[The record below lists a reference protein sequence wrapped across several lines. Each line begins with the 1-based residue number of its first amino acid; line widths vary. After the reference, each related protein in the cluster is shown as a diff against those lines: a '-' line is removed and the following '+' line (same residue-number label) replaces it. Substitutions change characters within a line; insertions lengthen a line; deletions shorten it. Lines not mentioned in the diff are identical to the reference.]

1 MTTQPKA
8 PYETLEQAVAIA
20 RELAPRL
27 HERVAKAEELRRLP
41 DENVADLLDSGLIGL
56 EVPRRFGGAE
66 LNLDALLEV
75 TAALAEG
82 CSATGWVYALWGAHM
97 WLIGQYAEHV
107 QEMVFGD
114 PRSLV
119 SSVVNTTG
127 TPERVDGGYRW
138 TGRGLF
144 SSGVDHCN
152 WLTAAVNVDAEAAP
166 PGDIRWFLIRR
177 SDFEIEDDWYTI
189 GLKGTGSKTIV
200 LNDVFVPDERIVGFS
215 ELTEGRAWGPK
226 LYDSDVYKAGFEF
239 TFSLPLA
246 GPVVGIARALLKA
259 FEKRMAERLGA
270 GPAWQANAQ
279 SGTLTRMAQAGAE
292 IEAAMALLLQTARQ
306 FCTIPLQDATPMDKA
321 QCRRDV
327 AYSAQLCRQA
337 ANVLYEA
344 AGGSNAYEKSEI
356 GRLWRDSNVAAAHAS
371 LQWDSA
377 ALGYGRALVGLPP
390 LFGPRA
396 VRTTAE
402 GSQQAAPAS

>member
-1 MTTQPKA
+1 
-8 PYETLEQAVAIA
+8 
-20 RELAPRL
+20 
-27 HERVAKAEELRRLP
+27 
-41 DENVADLLDSGLIGL
+41 
-56 EVPRRFGGAE
+56 
-66 LNLDALLEV
+66 
-75 TAALAEG
+75 
-82 CSATGWVYALWGAHM
+82 M
-97 WLIGQYAEHV
+97 WLIGQYAPHV

-119 SSVVNTTG
+119 SSVVNTNG

-138 TGRGLF
+138 TGRGFF

-152 WLTAAVNVDAEAAP
+152 WLTAAVNVAPDAPP
-166 PGDIRWFLIRR
+166 PGDIRWLLLRR
-177 SDFEIEDDWYTI
+177 SDFEIEDDWYTL

-215 ELTEGRAWGPK
+215 ELSESTAWGPK
-226 LYDSDVYKAGFEF
+226 LYDSDVYKAAFEF

-246 GPVVGIARALLKA
+246 GPVVGIARAMLKA
-259 FEKRMAERLGA
+259 FEARMTQRLA
-270 GPAWQANAQ
+270 GGDAWLATSQ
-279 SGTLTRMAQAGAE
+279 SGTLTRMSQCGAE
-292 IEAAMALLLQTARQ
+292 IEAAMALLVQTARE
-306 FCTIPLQDATPMDKA
+306 FCTIPIAQATPLDKA

-327 AYSAQLCRQA
+327 AYAAQLCRQA

-356 GRLWRDSNVAAAHAS
+356 GRLWRDSNVAAAHAG

-390 LFGPRA
+390 FPRRSA
-396 VRTTAE
+396 VRNAPEAT
-402 GSQQAAPAS
+402 QA